1 MRLKILLKKLFCL
14 SGKRTAL
21 FAIPSFLL
29 VVFAFLC
36 DWSGAPAYFTYLL
49 SAYGLAI
56 STTWISL
63 HLVAGIRNAAWFQG
77 FCALPFVRR
86 WREDIRFRSRLS
98 LYLGFAVNLL
108 YAVLKF
114 VSGVFYR
121 ANWFVILALYYAFL
135 AVMRFS
141 VLSSVRRDPNGENM
155 IAEHRRCRLCGFL
168 LLMMN
173 LVLSCM
179 AAFLIA
185 RRGSYAYPGTLVF
198 LIAAYTFYMFIAAVI
213 NLVRYRKY
221 KRPLLSAA
229 KVISMTAALAS
240 MLSLEAAML
249 EQFGKE
255 DDGFLF
261 RETMIGVSGAVIC
274 VSTLCMSIIM
284 IARSSH
290 ALKKNRKP
298 FNLIKHKPS
307 SNKRITILLYP

>member
-1 MRLKILLKKLFCL
+1 M
-14 SGKRTAL
+14 
-21 FAIPSFLL
+21 

-221 KRPLLSAA
+221 KSPLLSAA

-255 DDGFLF
+255 DDASLF

-290 ALKKNRKP
+290 ALKKTAN
-298 FNLIKHKPS
+298 PS
-307 SNKRITILLYP
+307 I